1 MSPRAPEMSERLH
14 DYVLSQGLRE
24 HPVLR
29 ELRVLTDDL
38 PEASMRSSAE
48 QMQLLALLIELT
60 GAKRVLEIGCFTGY
74 GSLAMALALPPEGRV
89 VTLDV
94 KEHWPAIGRRH
105 GARGGD
111 HGAAGDPEV
120 VGEA

>member
-48 QMQLLALLIELT
+48 QMQLLALLIELI

-94 KEHWPAIGRRH
+94 N
-105 GARGGD
+105 
-111 HGAAGDPEV
+111 
-120 VGEA
+120 